1 MEEEP
6 ESGGHG
12 DEGLLELLGDGRAD
26 DGFHIGARVLVEVG
40 GELSCACAHHE
51 QQQQSYNTSRPQT
64 SYRHQLMEASSPAT
78 TTSAFFHC
86 YSSSTTLAAEF

>member
-12 DEGLLELLGDGRAD
+12 DEGLLELLGDGGAD
-26 DGFHIGARVLVEVG
+26 DGFHVGARVLVEVG
-40 GELSCACAHHE
+40 GELSCTCAHHE
-51 QQQQSYNTSRPQT
+51 QQQQSYNISRPQT
-64 SYRHQLMEASSPAT
+64 SCRQLMEASSPAA

-86 YSSSTTLAAEF
+86 CSSSTTLAAEF